1 MYDFSHQFLS
11 IQQLILGVLTKL
23 SMKITLPFDFSEN
36 SQKALELIISLT
48 DSKKTAVTFLYVVEF
63 VYDYASQ
70 AAVVLDSLHKES
82 AAKFEKIIQKHQFT
96 GIKFDYLILDGTA
109 SISIARTAVER
120 KADLIVMGTQGA
132 SGIKKVWMG
141 STTINTIK
149 EAKTPVLV
157 VPGNSVFSKIKKMTL
172 ALEIADHEQMSI
184 DWVKRLSE
192 KMNLQLEFLHI
203 QMKSNFRENLLFMG
217 LEAFL
222 IKNYPNRQVKVL
234 SYLAPTIKEGLDQYL
249 KENNEGI
256 LVMCH
261 QNKGFLEQIFS
272 ESQTIQM
279 AYHSDMPLLI
289 IK

>member
-1 MYDFSHQFLS
+1 
-11 IQQLILGVLTKL
+11 
-23 SMKITLPFDFSEN
+23 MKIILPFDFSEN

-109 SISIARTAVER
+109 SISIAKTAIEL

-132 SGIKKVWMG
+132 SGIKKIWMG
-141 STTINTIK
+141 STTVNTIK
-149 EAKTPVLV
+149 EAQTPVLV
-157 VPGNSVFSKIKKMTL
+157 VPANSVFSILKKMTL
-172 ALEIADHEQMSI
+172 ALEIANHEQMSI

-222 IKNYPNRQVKVL
+222 IKNYPNRKVKVL
-234 SYLAPTIKEGLDQYL
+234 SYLAPTIKEGLDL
-249 KENNEGI
+249 FLRENKEGI
-256 LVMCH
+256 LVMFH
-261 QNKGFLEQIFS
+261 QNRSFLEEIFS
-272 ESQTIQM
+272 ESNTIQL
-279 AYHSDMPLLI
+279 AYYSNQPLLV